1 MVGMAERPTVVVE
14 LIADARHAR
23 DLSAG
28 GIFVPGCALALNSE
42 CDLVVRSAAD
52 ELRID
57 ARVVFLDPR
66 RGAGLE
72 LVGFCPEMKE
82 RLALLVAAVPAD
94 EPAIIHAPRPRDPAD
109 DTGRLGA
116 DGGDPG
122 VAELAGARAG
132 AGPDDPGGPGFAAGS
147 DLDALHGFDIGAASG
162 PDDPSTFA
170 LNVHERLRNLTLPQQ
185 LKKAHSGELH
195 ERIVLERMYGKNVW
209 EALLRN
215 PRLTPPEVAR
225 IARMA
230 ILSRPLIEIIVNNGT
245 WLQIPEVRR
254 ALLANPRLQTDQI
267 LRVLRMLP
275 KHELKLAAVQT
286 SYPYAVRDAAKRM
299 LREML

>member
-1 MVGMAERPTVVVE
+1 MAERPTVVVE
-14 LIADARHAR
+14 LAADARHAR

-28 GIFVPGCALALNSE
+28 GIFVPGCALALSSE
-42 CDLVVRSAAD
+42 CDLVVRSATD
-52 ELRID
+52 ELRFD
-57 ARVVFLDPR
+57 ARVVFLDPC

-82 RLALLVAAVPAD
+82 RLAQLVAAVIAD

-109 DTGRLGA
+109 D
-116 DGGDPG
+116 
-122 VAELAGARAG
+122 VV
-132 AGPDDPGGPGFAAGS
+132 GPDEPHGPGLAAGS
-147 DLDALHGFDIGAASG
+147 DLDALHGLDIGGASD
-162 PDDPSTFA
+162 PDDPGDGDVDGSSGQRPFA
-170 LNVHERLRNLTLPQQ
+170 LNVHERLRNLSLPQQ

-195 ERIVLERMYGKNVW
+195 ERIILERMYGKNVW

-215 PRLTPPEVAR
+215 PRLTAPEVAR

-230 ILSRPLIEIIVNNGT
+230 VLSRPLIEIIVNNGT

-286 SYPYAVRDAAKRM
+286 SYPYPVRDAAKRL